1 MKSTGVV
8 RKIDSLGRIVLPMEI
23 RRSLKIG
30 ERDSIEI
37 FVEGD
42 RIILRKFVSQNTCL
56 LTGKIADDNISLRN
70 GKIILSR
77 ESAKEILSELHNEL
91 IQKV

>member
-42 RIILRKFVSQNTCL
+42 KIILRKFVSQNTCL
-56 LTGKIADDNISLRN
+56 LTGKI
-70 GKIILSR
+70 
-77 ESAKEILSELHNEL
+77 
-91 IQKV
+91 

>member
-8 RKIDSLGRIVLPMEI
+8 RKIDSLGRIVLPTEI

-42 RIILRKFVSQNTCL
+42 KIILRKFVSQNTCL

>member
-1 MKSTGVV
+1 
-8 RKIDSLGRIVLPMEI
+8 MEI
-23 RRSLKIG
+23 RRLLEIG

-42 RIILRKFVSQNTCL
+42 KIILRKFVSQNTCL

-70 GKIILSR
+70 G
-77 ESAKEILSELHNEL
+77 
-91 IQKV
+91 

>member
-1 MKSTGVV
+1 M
-8 RKIDSLGRIVLPMEI
+8 
-23 RRSLKIG
+23 KIG

-42 RIILRKFVSQNTCL
+42 KIILRKFVSQNTCL

>member
-42 RIILRKFVSQNTCL
+42 KIILRKFVSQNTCL
-56 LTGKIADDNISLRN
+56 LTGKIAYDNISLRN

>member
-42 RIILRKFVSQNTCL
+42 KIILRKFVSQNTCL

>member
-1 MKSTGVV
+1 
-8 RKIDSLGRIVLPMEI
+8 MEI

-42 RIILRKFVSQNTCL
+42 KIILRKFVSQNTCL

>member
-42 RIILRKFVSQNTCL
+42 KIILRKFVSQNTCL

-77 ESAKEILSELHNEL
+77 ESAKKILSELHNEL